1 MFTGL
6 VEEMGEV
13 IGLETGDLSL
23 KITLRCKK
31 VIEGAKLG
39 DSIATNG
46 TCLTATKIGSDYFE
60 ADIMHESVK
69 RTNLKRLKVGDCVN
83 LEKSI
88 TLATPLGG
96 HLVTGNVDGE
106 GMISN
111 IYSDGIAKIYVVKIE
126 PRLMKYVVEKGRVT
140 LDGASLTVVDFGD
153 DFLSVSLIPHTQ
165 EMITLG
171 SKSVGDHINVETDLI
186 GKYVERMM
194 NFKEKVEVE
203 KKSNITESFLAENG
217 FY

>member
-6 VEEMGEV
+6 VGEIGEV
-13 IGLETGDLSL
+13 IGLETKDLSL
-23 KITLRCKK
+23 KITVRSKK
-31 VIEGAKLG
+31 VIEDAKLG

-46 TCLTATKIGSDYFE
+46 TCLTATKIGSDYFQ

-69 RTNLKRLKVGDCVN
+69 RTNLKRLKVGDLVN
-83 LEKSI
+83 LEKSL

-96 HLVTGNVDGE
+96 HLVTGDIDGE
-106 GMISN
+106 GIISN

-126 PRLMKYVVEKGRVT
+126 PRLMKYVVEKGRIT
-140 LDGASLTVVDFGD
+140 LDGASLTIVDFGD

-171 SKSVGDHINVETDLI
+171 SKSIGDYLNIETDLI

-194 NFKEKVEVE
+194 TFKEKKIIE
-203 KKSNITESFLAENG
+203 KKSNITENFLAENG

>member
-6 VEEMGEV
+6 VEEIGEV
-13 IGLETGDLSL
+13 IGLATGDLSL
-23 KITLRCKK
+23 RITLRCKK

-69 RTNLKRLKVGDCVN
+69 RTNLKRLKVGDQVN

-96 HLVTGNVDGE
+96 HLVTGDIDGE

-126 PRLMKYVVEKGRVT
+126 PRLMKYVVEKGRIT

-171 SKSVGDHINVETDLI
+171 SKSVGDYLNVETDLI

-194 NFKEKVEVE
+194 AFKEKPVTE
-203 KKSNITESFLAENG
+203 KKSVITEGFLAENG